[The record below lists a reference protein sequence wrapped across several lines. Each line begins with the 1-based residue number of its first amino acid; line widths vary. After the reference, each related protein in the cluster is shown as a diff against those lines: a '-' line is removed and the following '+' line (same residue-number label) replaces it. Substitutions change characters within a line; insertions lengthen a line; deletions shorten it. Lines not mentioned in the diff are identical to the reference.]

1 LHYLKTIL
9 RINLSTFDHNRI
21 PMCLFV
27 MRVNVIH
34 DHLVGRYNGTSF
46 VLSHYQEVNTNLMRK
61 FQNYDILPLQA
72 NI

>member
-1 LHYLKTIL
+1 
-9 RINLSTFDHNRI
+9 
-21 PMCLFV
+21 MCLFV